1 MSTYPGFTFK
11 AAREFPLATAFL
23 MARHR
28 ADCRADGESPDNP
41 LVASLVHARARV
53 RRWAAE
59 HLHIVPGSPSSGTQ
73 SPGYCALMHFVIGAS
88 NLESRISNL
97 ET

>member
-11 AAREFPLATAFL
+11 TAREFPLATAFL

-41 LVASLVHARARV
+41 LIAALTKARARA
-53 RRWAAE
+53 RRWAQK
-59 HLHIVPGSPSSGTQ
+59 HLLIIPGAQEPGTQ
-73 SPGYCALMHFVIGAS
+73 SPGFEPLMRFVGGL
-88 NLESRISNL
+88 NN
-97 ET
+97 